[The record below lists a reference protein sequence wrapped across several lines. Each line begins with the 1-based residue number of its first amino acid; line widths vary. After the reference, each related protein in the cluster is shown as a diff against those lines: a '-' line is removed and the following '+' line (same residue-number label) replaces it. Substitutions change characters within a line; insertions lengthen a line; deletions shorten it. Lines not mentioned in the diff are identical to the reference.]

1 MFKVGI
7 FVCCKDNKEKLVKWL
22 PESYSTH
29 EAADAAVE
37 KKNKDLKVDPRH
49 VSPGTR
55 FAMYDSV

>member
-7 FVCCKDNKEKLVKWL
+7 FINRKNGDSKLVKWL

-29 EAADAAVE
+29 GAADAATE
-37 KKNKDLKVDPRH
+37 QKNKDLKVNLDK
-49 VSPGTR
+49 VAPGQK